1 MGIGPTV
8 IFEIIETIKKF
19 IKTVRSSANYEVKKT
34 TMNIK
39 VLGTGC
45 ARCKALDKVTRK
57 AVEEL
62 NLNAT
67 IEKVEDIQKIME
79 YAVMRTPAL
88 VIDEKVLLSGQ
99 VPKVSELK
107 ELLTNKL

>member
-1 MGIGPTV
+1 M
-8 IFEIIETIKKF
+8 E
-19 IKTVRSSANYEVKKT
+19 
-34 TMNIK
+34 IK

-45 ARCKALDKVTRK
+45 AKCKSLEKVTRQ

-62 NLNAT
+62 NLDAS

-88 VIDEKVLLSGQ
+88 VINEKVVMSGQ
-99 VPKVSELK
+99 LPKVSELK
-107 ELLTNKL
+107 ELLTQNL